1 MRISDWSSDVCS
13 SDLLG
18 GSVEVQYGNYDERRL
33 EAALNIPLMK
43 DVAALR
49 VAGLYEKRD
58 GYTEVIGPIG
68 AYDSTNARGFR
79 ASLLLEPGTSVKNV
93 LIFDYFRD
101 FGTNNTNVLIEID
114 PNPGLIDAI
123 GVRGPLTAELAAQ
136 QARGPRK
143 FNS

>member
-1 MRISDWSSDVCS
+1 MAIMK
-13 SDLLG
+13 
-18 GSVEVQYGNYDERRL
+18 RRL

-68 AYDSTNARGFR
+68 AYDSTHARGFR

-93 LIFDYFRD
+93 LIFDFFRAL
-101 FGTNNTNVLIEID
+101 GTNTANVLIEI
-114 PNPGLIDAI
+114 NPTPYLINAT
-123 GVRGPLTAELAAQ
+123 GSRAPLTT
-136 QARGPRK
+136 
-143 FNS
+143 

>member
-1 MRISDWSSDVCS
+1 
-13 SDLLG
+13 
-18 GSVEVQYGNYDERRL
+18 
-33 EAALNIPLMK
+33 MK

-93 LIFDYFRD
+93 LIFDYFRA
-101 FGTNNTNVLIEID
+101 FGTNNANVLIEID
-114 PNPGLIDAI
+114 PNPSLIDAI
-123 GVRGPLTAELAAQ
+123 GVRGPLTAERSAERRVGEKCVSTCRSSGSPVL
-136 QARGPRK
+136 
-143 FNS
+143 